1 MYYMDNFYFNFDNGI
16 IANINR
22 FTILIIWKFHIKNII
37 NNELDMIF
45 CLENVCDLNR

>member
-1 MYYMDNFYFNFDNGI
+1 MDSFYFNFANGI

-22 FTILIIWKFHIKNII
+22 FYNLDHMEISQKNII

-45 CLENVCDLNR
+45 CLENICDLNR